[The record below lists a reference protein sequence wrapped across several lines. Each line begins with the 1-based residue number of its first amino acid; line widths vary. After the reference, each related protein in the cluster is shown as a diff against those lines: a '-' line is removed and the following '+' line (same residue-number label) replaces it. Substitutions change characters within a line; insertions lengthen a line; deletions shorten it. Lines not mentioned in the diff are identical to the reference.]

1 MKFRRILSAL
11 MSFAAL
17 TLVGCGGGG
26 GGGISGTGA
35 AIGTLHLSIGD
46 APSCGYDSVN
56 ITVQKVRV
64 HQSSAATDGDAG
76 WSEIV
81 LAPAKR
87 VDLLALTNGVLAELG
102 QTQLPAGKYTQLRL
116 VLAAND
122 ATHPFANSVV
132 PTGGSEVALT
142 TPSGQQS
149 GIKANVDIDVA
160 ANQLADFVIDFDAC
174 KSIVKAGASG
184 KYLLK
189 PVIQVVPL
197 LVSGVAGFVH
207 SSLLVAGAG
216 ISLQQS
222 GVPVKSTV
230 ADSRGSFLLQPVAP
244 GSYDLVITAP
254 GRATAVVTG
263 VPVAMNIVTPVNT
276 ELTAINPPTS
286 DSGTLDGAV
295 TTGAASID
303 ATVSAV
309 QGLTGGPTIMVA
321 DGPVD
326 ATTGAYAYSLAIAP
340 PVVAPYAVLPAAL
353 MFTADTAAAG
363 RFTVRAIAG
372 GVTKSVGPLTLT
384 SGAAIH
390 TDFTFP

>member
-11 MSFAAL
+11 LSFTAL
-17 TLVGCGGGG
+17 ALVSCGG

-35 AIGTLHLSIGD
+35 AGTLHLSLAD
-46 APSCGYDSVN
+46 APSCGYDAVD

-64 HQSSAATDGDAG
+64 HQSASAADRDPG

-81 LAPAKR
+81 LTPAMR
-87 VDLLALTNGVLAELG
+87 VDLLTLTNGVLAELG

-116 VLAAND
+116 VLAGND
-122 ATHPFANSVV
+122 AAHPFANSVV
-132 PTGGSEVALT
+132 PTGGSKVALT

-149 GIKANVDIDVA
+149 GIKANIDIDVA

-189 PVIQVVPL
+189 PVIQVVPR

-207 SSLLVAGAG
+207 SSLLAAGTG
-216 ISLQQS
+216 ISLQQA
-222 GVPVKSTV
+222 GEPVKSTV
-230 ADSRGSFLLQPVAP
+230 ADGSGYFLLQPVVP

-263 VPVAMNIVTPVNT
+263 VPVAMNIVTSVNT
-276 ELTAINPPTS
+276 DLTAINPPTS
-286 DSGTLDGAV
+286 GSGTLDGAV
-295 TTGAASID
+295 KTGAASID
-303 ATVSAV
+303 ATVSAG
-309 QGLTGGPTIMVA
+309 QGLTGGTTITVV

-326 ATTGAYAYSLAIAP
+326 ATTGAYAYALAIAP
-340 PVVAPYAVLPAAL
+340 PAVAPYAVLPASL
-353 MFTADTAAAG
+353 VFSADTAAAG
-363 RFTVRAIAG
+363 RFTLKATAAG
-372 GVTKSVGPLTLT
+372 VSQSAGPLTLI
-384 SGAAIH
+384 SGATID
-390 TDFTFP
+390 TNFTFP

>member
-1 MKFRRILSAL
+1 MKFRCILSAL

-17 TLVGCGGGG
+17 TLVSCGGGG

-35 AIGTLHLSIGD
+35 AMGTLHLSIGD
-46 APSCGYDSVN
+46 APSCGYDAVN

-64 HQSSAATDGDAG
+64 HQSSAAADGDAG

-132 PTGGSEVALT
+132 PSGGSEVALT

-149 GIKANVDIDVA
+149 GIKANIDIEVA
-160 ANQLADFVIDFDAC
+160 SNQLADFVIDFDAC
-174 KSIVKAGASG
+174 KSIVKAGNSG

-189 PVIQVVPL
+189 PVIQVVPHF
-197 LVSGVAGFVH
+197 VSGVAGFVH

-216 ISLQQS
+216 ISLQQA

-230 ADSRGSFLLQPVAP
+230 ADSRGFFLLQPVAP
-244 GSYDLVITAP
+244 GSYDIVISAP

-263 VPVAMNIVTPVNT
+263 VPVAMNIVTTVNT

-309 QGLTGGPTIMVA
+309 QGLTGGSTIMVA

-326 ATTGAYAYSLAIAP
+326 ATTGGYAYVLAIAP
-340 PVVAPYAVLPAAL
+340 PVVAPYAVLTL
-353 MFTADTAAAG
+353 VFKADTAVAG
-363 RFTVRAIAG
+363 RFTLKAIAG

-384 SGAAIH
+384 SGATIH

>member
-1 MKFRRILSAL
+1 M
-11 MSFAAL
+11 
-17 TLVGCGGGG
+17 
-26 GGGISGTGA
+26 
-35 AIGTLHLSIGD
+35 GTLHLSIGD
-46 APSCGYDSVN
+46 APSCGYDAVN

-64 HQSSAATDGDAG
+64 HQSSAAADGDAG

-132 PTGGSEVALT
+132 PSGGSEVALT

-149 GIKANVDIDVA
+149 GIKANIDIEVA

-174 KSIVKAGASG
+174 KSIVKAGNSG

-189 PVIQVVPL
+189 PVIQVVPHF
-197 LVSGVAGFVH
+197 VSGVAGFVH

-216 ISLQQS
+216 ISLQQA

-230 ADSRGSFLLQPVAP
+230 ADSRGFFLLQPVAP
-244 GSYDLVITAP
+244 GSYDIVISAP

-263 VPVAMNIVTPVNT
+263 VPVAMNIVTTVNT

-309 QGLTGGPTIMVA
+309 QGLTGGSTIMVA

-326 ATTGAYAYSLAIAP
+326 ATTGGYAYVLAIAP
-340 PVVAPYAVLPAAL
+340 PVVAPYAVLPATL
-353 MFTADTAAAG
+353 VFTADTAVAG
-363 RFTVRAIAG
+363 RFTLKAIAG

>member
-17 TLVGCGGGG
+17 TLVSCGGGG

-35 AIGTLHLSIGD
+35 AMGTLHLSIGD
-46 APSCGYDSVN
+46 APSCGYDAVN

-64 HQSSAATDGDAG
+64 HQSSTAADGDAG

-122 ATHPFANSVV
+122 ATHSFANSVV
-132 PTGGSEVALT
+132 PSGGSEVALT

-149 GIKANVDIDVA
+149 GIKANINIDVA

-189 PVIQVVPL
+189 PVIQVVPHF
-197 LVSGVAGFVH
+197 VSGVAGFVH
-207 SSLLVAGAG
+207 SSLLVAGAS
-216 ISLQQS
+216 ISLQQA

-230 ADSRGSFLLQPVAP
+230 ADSGGFFLLQPVAP

-263 VPVAMNIVTPVNT
+263 VPVAMDIVTTVNT
-276 ELTAINPPTS
+276 DLTAINPPTS
-286 DSGTLDGAV
+286 GSGTLDGAV
-295 TTGAASID
+295 TTGAVSID

-309 QGLTGGPTIMVA
+309 QGLTGGFTITVA

-326 ATTGAYAYSLAIAP
+326 ATTGAYAYVLAIAP
-340 PVVAPYAVLPAAL
+340 PMVAPYAVLPATL
-353 MFTADTAAAG
+353 LFTMDTTAAG
-363 RFTVRAIAG
+363 QFTLRAIAS
-372 GVTKSVGPLTLT
+372 GVSKSVGPLTLT
-384 SGAAIH
+384 SGATIH
-390 TDFTFP
+390 TNFTFP

>member
-1 MKFRRILSAL
+1 
-11 MSFAAL
+11 
-17 TLVGCGGGG
+17 
-26 GGGISGTGA
+26 
-35 AIGTLHLSIGD
+35 
-46 APSCGYDSVN
+46 
-56 ITVQKVRV
+56 
-64 HQSSAATDGDAG
+64 
-76 WSEIV
+76 
-81 LAPAKR
+81 
-87 VDLLALTNGVLAELG
+87 
-102 QTQLPAGKYTQLRL
+102 
-116 VLAAND
+116 
-122 ATHPFANSVV
+122 
-132 PTGGSEVALT
+132 
-142 TPSGQQS
+142 
-149 GIKANVDIDVA
+149 
-160 ANQLADFVIDFDAC
+160 
-174 KSIVKAGASG
+174 
-184 KYLLK
+184 
-189 PVIQVVPL
+189 
-197 LVSGVAGFVH
+197 
-207 SSLLVAGAG
+207 LVAGAG
-216 ISLQQS
+216 ISLQQA

-263 VPVAMNIVTPVNT
+263 VPVAMNIVTTVNT
-276 ELTAINPPTS
+276 ELTAINPLTS

-309 QGLTGGPTIMVA
+309 QGLTGGSTIMVA

-340 PVVAPYAVLPAAL
+340 PVVAPYVVLPAVL

-363 RFTVRAIAG
+363 RFTLRAIAG